1 MVLPVCL
8 IFCFLNVRELTTH
21 SPVGLGVVVVGA
33 AVVFGAIVPGWVAFD
48 VTLVG
53 GGAGVE
59 VTESAWRRRRAAG
72 VVPCT
77 RNNGQFI

>member
-33 AVVFGAIVPGWVAFD
+33 AVVFGAIVPG
-48 VTLVG
+48 
-53 GGAGVE
+53 
-59 VTESAWRRRRAAG
+59 
-72 VVPCT
+72 
-77 RNNGQFI
+77 